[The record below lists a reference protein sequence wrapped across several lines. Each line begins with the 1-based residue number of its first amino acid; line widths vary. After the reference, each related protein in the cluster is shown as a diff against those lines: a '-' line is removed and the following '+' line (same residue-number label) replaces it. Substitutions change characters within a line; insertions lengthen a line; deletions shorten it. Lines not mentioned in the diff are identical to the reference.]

1 MYSLFSHMYSSSV
14 TAGRNNAML
23 KLKELKR
30 DDRTI
35 QAYVKYSAV
44 LMVERSDERS
54 YSAYAEF

>member
-1 MYSLFSHMYSSSV
+1 MYSSSV

-23 KLKELKR
+23 KRKELKR

-35 QAYVKYSAV
+35 QAYVKYPAV